1 MKRGFDNFG
10 ALDNISKSNDFEY
23 FNITNAVNNAINNTT
38 ANSAY
43 RDSEKNKLILKLPY
57 SYQRVLIEPRYS
69 EYFPNY
75 DDKATISN
83 DLTQV
88 AVDTTLT
95 PDEKILQA
103 RALIEAKVPSLA
115 PEFDPNSV
123 PDVDDSLRSD
133 TSDGNF
139 IKDNKWVFIIGGVL
153 LVGGIA
159 TFLILRRK
167 K

>member
-10 ALDNISKSNDFEY
+10 AMERISKSNDFEF
-23 FNITNAVNNAINNTT
+23 FNLTT
-38 ANSAY
+38 ASE
-43 RDSEKNKLILKLPY
+43 RDAEKNKLILKLPY

-69 EYFPNY
+69 EFFPSLEQ
-75 DDKATISN
+75 KAAISN

-95 PDEKILQA
+95 PDEKKLQA
-103 RALIEAKVPSLA
+103 MALLETAVPSLA

-123 PDVDDSLRSD
+123 PNVDDSLRSD
-133 TSDGNF
+133 TSEGNF
-139 IKDNKWVFIIGGVL
+139 VTKNKWVFIIGGVL

-159 TFLILRRK
+159 TFLILRRRK

>member
-10 ALDNISKSNDFEY
+10 ALDNISKSNDFEF
-23 FNITNAVNNAINNTT
+23 FNFTPAEAD
-38 ANSAY
+38 A
-43 RDSEKNKLILKLPY
+43 EKNKLILKLPY
-57 SYQRVLIEPRYS
+57 SYQRVLAEPRYS
-69 EYFPNY
+69 EYFPTY
-75 DDKATISN
+75 EQKATISN
-83 DLTQV
+83 DLVQV
-88 AVDTTLT
+88 AINTALT
-95 PDEKILQA
+95 PDEKRLQA
-103 RALIEAKVPSLA
+103 MALLEAVVPSLA

-133 TSDGNF
+133 TSGGNF

>member
-10 ALDNISKSNDFEY
+10 AMERISKSNDFEF
-23 FNITNAVNNAINNTT
+23 FNLTT
-38 ANSAY
+38 ASE
-43 RDSEKNKLILKLPY
+43 RDAEKNKLILKLPY

-69 EYFPNY
+69 EFFPSLEQ
-75 DDKATISN
+75 KAAISN

-95 PDEKILQA
+95 PDDKRLQA
-103 RALIEAKVPSLA
+103 MALLETAVPSLA
-115 PEFDPNSV
+115 PEFDPNATYE
-123 PDVDDSLRSD
+123 VDESLRAD
-133 TSDGNF
+133 TSGGNF
-139 IKDNKWVFIIGGVL
+139 ITDNKWVLIIGGVL

-159 TFLILRRK
+159 TFLILRRRK